1 MKTIAYLFVF
11 LLFFASCSSNRQDR
25 EYAKTT
31 IDFGKSKNV
40 SPSDVFSISFV
51 KLETN
56 DKCLIGTISQAEE
69 YEGVFYLLDAF
80 ITKTIYAFDN
90 QGKFISTVGRVGNGP
105 GEYVIPSSFFVDAKK
120 QNICVIDVEQQ
131 KLIGYSLDG
140 YHLVFEKKLP
150 FSSSAIKYLK
160 DGDVICYNQE
170 YQTGEPLYNLIV
182 TDAGFNVK
190 KKMMEQEFVSGYKMG
205 MTRKLYNVGEEI
217 SAYTHQLPFLYRV
230 ESDTI
235 IPAYEFKFGSYQ
247 IAPLDFLK
255 KEGAGNK
262 NYIPALMDSGYINF
276 FEVYESERMLCVPY
290 YVDRTMF
297 YGWYDKKECE
307 VYNYNLDEM
316 SNSLQSGS
324 FSSPIGTT
332 SDGRFISLLR
342 TGPLIDIKNEGT
354 EMVDELAVLVEESEE
369 DDNPILMLCK
379 EK

>member
-1 MKTIAYLFVF
+1 MKTIAYLFGF
-11 LLFFASCSSNRQDR
+11 MMFFASCSSNKSDS
-25 EYAKTT
+25 EYAKTI
-31 IDFGKSKNV
+31 IDFGRGKNV
-40 SPSDVFSISFV
+40 SPADVFSTSFI

-56 DKCLIGTISQAEE
+56 DKCLIGTVSQAEE
-69 YEGVFYLLDAF
+69 HGDVFYLLDAF

-131 KLIGYSLDG
+131 KIIGYSLDG
-140 YHLVFEKKLP
+140 YRLAFEKKLP

-160 DGDVICYNQE
+160 DGNIVCYNQE

-182 TDAGFNVK
+182 TDNGFNVK

-205 MTRKLYNVGEEI
+205 MTRKLYSVGEQI
-217 SAYTHQLPFLYRV
+217 SAYTHQMPFLYRV

-235 IPAYEFKFGSYQ
+235 VPAYEFKFGSYQ
-247 IAPLDFLK
+247 IAPLDFLM
-255 KEGAGNK
+255 KEGADNK
-262 NYIPALMDSGYINF
+262 NYIPALMESGYINF

-290 YVDRTMF
+290 YVDKTMF
-297 YGWYDKKECE
+297 YGWYDKKESE

-342 TGPLIDIKNEGT
+342 TEQLLDMKNEGT
-354 EMVDELAVLVEESEE
+354 KIVGELAVLIEQSKE
-369 DDNPILMLCK
+369 DDNPILLLCK